1 MRAPRQGAAGELIMT
16 LKDKTGKVLS
26 RSEGEAVM
34 KGRGAITISIYAALL
49 AICTL
54 YSNATSSTVLG
65 DTLKINDVYNFYQ
78 AKSIKQSLAEY
89 EIDDAQAR
97 GDAKRAEELK
107 AKIARYESDPT
118 TGEGKRELLTEAK
131 RLERERDSA
140 KAKGPYL
147 SFASAALQIAIV
159 LSSTAILAVS
169 MEMLWAS
176 VAMGVLGA
184 LLLGNGII
192 SWFAIP
198 GL

>member
-1 MRAPRQGAAGELIMT
+1 MA
-16 LKDKTGKVLS
+16 LKDKTGKLLS

-34 KGRGAITISIYAALL
+34 KGRGAITISILAALL
-49 AICTL
+49 AIGTL
-54 YSNATSSTVLG
+54 IANGVSSKVLTN
-65 DTLKINDVYNFYQ
+65 TLKINDTYNFYQ

-89 EIDDAQAR
+89 EIDDAVAR
-97 GDAKRAEELK
+97 SDVKRADELR
-107 AKIARYESDPT
+107 AKVARYESDPA
-118 TGEGKRELLTEAK
+118 TGEGKRELL
-131 RLERERDSA
+131 A
-140 KAKGPYL
+140 KAKVLEDERDAAKARSPYF

-176 VAMGVLGA
+176 VAIGVLGA

-192 SWFAIP
+192 SWLVIP

>member
-1 MRAPRQGAAGELIMT
+1 MVM
-16 LKDKTGKVLS
+16 KDKTGKILS

-34 KGRGAITISIYAALL
+34 KGRGAITISILAAVL

-54 YSNATSSTVLG
+54 IGNGVSSKVL
-65 DTLKINDVYNFYQ
+65 TNTIKINDTYSFFQ

-107 AKIARYESDPT
+107 AKVSRYESDPA
-118 TGEGKRELLTEAK
+118 TGEGKRELLAK
-131 RLERERDSA
+131 AKQLEEERDAA
-140 KAKGPYL
+140 KAKGPYF
-147 SFASAALQIAIV
+147 SFASAMLQIAIV

-176 VAMGVLGA
+176 VAMGILGA
-184 LLLGNGII
+184 LLLGNGIW
-192 SWFAIP
+192 SWFALP

>member
-1 MRAPRQGAAGELIMT
+1 MVLR
-16 LKDKTGKVLS
+16 DKTGKILS

-65 DTLKINDVYNFYQ
+65 DTLKINDTYNFYQ

-107 AKIARYESDPT
+107 AKIARYESDPA

-176 VAMGVLGA
+176 VAIGVLGA

>member
-1 MRAPRQGAAGELIMT
+1 MRAPRQGAAGELIMA
-16 LKDKTGKVLS
+16 LKDKTGKILS

-34 KGRGAITISIYAALL
+34 KGRGAITISFYAALL

-65 DTLKINDVYNFYQ
+65 DTLRINDVYNFYQ

-97 GDAKRAEELK
+97 GDAKRTEELK

-118 TGEGKRELLTEAK
+118 TGEGKRELLIEAK

-176 VAMGVLGA
+176 VAIGVLGA

-192 SWFAIP
+192 SWLVIP